1 MPSGQ
6 KSHEQFRPNFY
17 FMKHLTVRMLAVS
30 TLMLS
35 VLTASAE
42 KIDTSIGDLK
52 YQVDTETK
60 EATVT
65 GGVGKNLYSVSI
77 PDSIGYDNIN
87 YPITH
92 IGKEAFRSYRGLTTV
107 SLGNCLKVIEDNAFE
122 GCVELVKL
130 GMPNSLETIKGGAF
144 ASCGFSVVEISDGV
158 KEIGE
163 NAFSRNSTLNS
174 VKIGKSVTTI
184 GRHAFSECPALT
196 SVTLGENLKF
206 IKTSAFE
213 RCTVLSDIILPSSL
227 QVIDSRAFHSTA
239 LVSVS
244 VPSSVVNIGKD
255 AFNDIYALK
264 EIKVDEANTVYSDID
279 GVLCSKTKTVL
290 LRYPNSKGKTYTV
303 PNTIKKIYDGAFSYC
318 PELETVVFPASV
330 ISFGN
335 NIFASN
341 SKLKS
346 ITILNPEPATLE
358 SSFNVSDV
366 FILVPKQSV
375 NLYRNTYRWR
385 DMNIK
390 AIGSI
395 AENITM
401 GAAELTLEVGSES
414 QLQCTVSPETAENKT
429 VTWNTTDANV
439 VTVDEMGNLIAVSE
453 GEAIVSATTNDGT
466 NLVANCKIKVVGA
479 KATDINQ
486 FKDVIYV
493 ENTKAFIG
501 KNATLSIRMKHE
513 TDVAGFQFNMLLPEG
528 FSIKKI
534 SRGEG
539 ISGLD
544 ENDENIY
551 TFKTSDKKDG
561 SRFFLCYSVTN
572 TAMPKGDIEIAKVEV
587 NVPENIEAGEY
598 GVILKK
604 EEMAFGT
611 ESKKVDFVNSMFTV
625 ADCILGD
632 VNKDGIITVS
642 DITSLG
648 QYLIDNDDTVINKA
662 AADANGDGEV
672 TVGDITTIATMIIEA
687 NKE

>member
-1 MPSGQ
+1 
-6 KSHEQFRPNFY
+6 
-17 FMKHLTVRMLAVS
+17 MLAVS

-65 GGVGKNLYSVSI
+65 GGVGNNLYSVSI

-92 IGKEAFRSYRGLTTV
+92 IGKEAFKGYRGLTTV

-130 GMPNSLETIKGGAF
+130 DMPNSLETIKGAAF
-144 ASCGFSVVEISDGV
+144 ARCGFSVVEISDGV

-163 NAFSRNSTLNS
+163 NAFYSSSTLNS

-184 GRHAFSECPALT
+184 GRRAFSECPALT

-213 RCTVLSDIILPSSL
+213 SCKALSNIILPSSL
-227 QVIDSRAFHSTA
+227 QVIDSRAFYNTA

-244 VPSSVVNIGKD
+244 VPSSVVNIDKD
-255 AFNDIYALK
+255 AFERIYSLK

-290 LRYPNSKGKTYTV
+290 FRYPNSKGKTYTV
-303 PNTIKKIYDGAFSYC
+303 PNTIKKIYDRAFSYC
-318 PELETVVFPASV
+318 RDLETIVFPASV
-330 ISFGN
+330 ISIGN
-335 NIFASN
+335 HIFDWGGEYKP
-341 SKLKS
+341 KLKS
-346 ITILNPEPATLE
+346 ITILNPEPAKIE
-358 SSFNVSDV
+358 YIIDREV
-366 FILVPKQSV
+366 FVLVPKQSV
-375 NLYRNTYRWR
+375 ELYRSTYPWQQ
-385 DMNIK
+385 MNIK

-395 AENITM
+395 AESITM
-401 GAAELTLEVGSES
+401 GAAELTLEVGNES
-414 QLQCTVSPETAENKT
+414 QLQCTVLPETAENKT

-453 GEAIVSATTNDGT
+453 GEAVVSATTNDGT

>member
-1 MPSGQ
+1 
-6 KSHEQFRPNFY
+6 
-17 FMKHLTVRMLAVS
+17 MLAVS

-35 VLTASAE
+35 VLTVSAE

-65 GGVGKNLYSVSI
+65 GGVGNNLYSVSI
-77 PDSIGYDNIN
+77 PDSIGFENIN

-92 IGKEAFRSYRGLTTV
+92 IGKEAFKGYRGLTTV

-130 GMPNSLETIKGGAF
+130 GMPNSLDSIKGGAF
-144 ASCGFSVVEISDGV
+144 ASCGFSVVEIPDGV
-158 KEIGE
+158 KEIGKY
-163 NAFSRNSTLNS
+163 AFSSNRTLNS

-184 GRHAFSECPALT
+184 ERSAFSECPALT

-213 RCTVLSDIILPSSL
+213 HCTALSNIVLPSSL
-227 QVIDSRAFHSTA
+227 QVIDSRAFYNTA

-244 VPSSVVNIGKD
+244 VPSSVVNIDED
-255 AFNDIYALK
+255 AFEMIYALK

-290 LRYPNSKGKTYTV
+290 FRYPNSKGKTYTV
-303 PNTIKKIYDGAFSYC
+303 PNTIKIIYDGAFSC
-318 PELETVVFPASV
+318 CRDLETIVFPASV
-330 ISFGN
+330 ISIGN
-335 NIFASN
+335 NIFSSN
-341 SKLKS
+341 SSSKIKS
-346 ITILNPEPATLE
+346 ITFLNPEPANLK
-358 SSFNVSDV
+358 SSFYELSENVY
-366 FILVPKQSV
+366 ILVPKQSV
-375 NLYRNTYRWR
+375 NRYRNTYAWNE
-385 DMNIK
+385 MNIK

-395 AENITM
+395 VESITM
-401 GAAELTLEVGSES
+401 GAAELTLEVGNES
-414 QLQCTVSPETAENKT
+414 QLQCTVLPETAENKT

-453 GEAIVSATTNDGT
+453 GEAVVSATTNDGT

-587 NVPENIEAGEY
+587 NVPKNIEAGEY

>member
-1 MPSGQ
+1 
-6 KSHEQFRPNFY
+6 
-17 FMKHLTVRMLAVS
+17 
-30 TLMLS
+30 MLS

-65 GGVGKNLYSVSI
+65 GGVGNNLYSVSI
-77 PDSIGYDNIN
+77 PDSIGYESIN
-87 YPITH
+87 YPITRV
-92 IGKEAFRSYRGLTTV
+92 GKEAFKGYRGLTTV

-130 GMPNSLETIKGGAF
+130 DMPNSLETIKGGAF
-144 ASCGFSVVEISDGV
+144 ASCGFSVVEIADGV

-163 NAFSRNSTLNS
+163 NAFLRNSTLNS

-184 GRHAFSECPALT
+184 GRQAFSECPALT

-453 GEAIVSATTNDGT
+453 GEAVVSATTNDGT

>member
-1 MPSGQ
+1 
-6 KSHEQFRPNFY
+6 
-17 FMKHLTVRMLAVS
+17 
-30 TLMLS
+30 MLS

-65 GGVGKNLYSVSI
+65 GGVGNNLYSVSI

-92 IGKEAFRSYRGLTTV
+92 IGKEAFKGYRGLTTV

-130 GMPNSLETIKGGAF
+130 DMPNSLETIKGAAF
-144 ASCGFSVVEISDGV
+144 ARCGFSVVEISDGV

-163 NAFSRNSTLNS
+163 NAFYSSSTLNS

-184 GRHAFSECPALT
+184 GRRAFSECPALT

-213 RCTVLSDIILPSSL
+213 SCKALSNIILPSSL
-227 QVIDSRAFHSTA
+227 QVIDSRAFYNTA

-244 VPSSVVNIGKD
+244 VPSSVVNIDKD
-255 AFNDIYALK
+255 AFERIYSLK

-290 LRYPNSKGKTYTV
+290 FRYPNSKGKTYTV
-303 PNTIKKIYDGAFSYC
+303 PNTIKKIYDRAFSYC
-318 PELETVVFPASV
+318 RDLETIVFPASV
-330 ISFGN
+330 ISIGN
-335 NIFASN
+335 SIFDWGGEYQP
-341 SKLKS
+341 KLKS
-346 ITILNPEPATLE
+346 ITILNPEPAKIE
-358 SSFNVSDV
+358 YIIDRKV
-366 FILVPKQSV
+366 FVLVPKQSV
-375 NLYRNTYRWR
+375 ELYRSTYPWQQ
-385 DMNIK
+385 MNIK

-395 AENITM
+395 AESITM
-401 GAAELTLEVGSES
+401 GAAELTLEVGNES
-414 QLQCTVSPETAENKT
+414 QLQCTVLPETAENKT

-453 GEAIVSATTNDGT
+453 GEAVVSATTNDGT

-479 KATDINQ
+479 KATDIKQ

>member
-1 MPSGQ
+1 
-6 KSHEQFRPNFY
+6 
-17 FMKHLTVRMLAVS
+17 MLAVS

-92 IGKEAFRSYRGLTTV
+92 VGKDAFKGYRGLTTV

-130 GMPNSLETIKGGAF
+130 DMPNSLETIKGAAF

-184 GRHAFSECPALT
+184 GRQAFSECPALT

-303 PNTIKKIYDGAFSYC
+303 SNTIKKIYDGAFSYC

>member
-1 MPSGQ
+1 
-6 KSHEQFRPNFY
+6 
-17 FMKHLTVRMLAVS
+17 MKHLTVRMLAVS

-35 VLTASAE
+35 VLTVSAE

-65 GGVGKNLYSVSI
+65 GGVGNNLYSVSI
-77 PDSIGYDNIN
+77 PDSIGFENIN

-92 IGKEAFRSYRGLTTV
+92 IGKEAFKGYRGLTTV

-130 GMPNSLETIKGGAF
+130 GMPNSLDSIKGGAF
-144 ASCGFSVVEISDGV
+144 ASCGFSVVEIPDGV
-158 KEIGE
+158 KEIGKY
-163 NAFSRNSTLNS
+163 AFSSNRTLNS

-184 GRHAFSECPALT
+184 ERSAFSECPALT

-213 RCTVLSDIILPSSL
+213 HCTALSNIVLPSSL
-227 QVIDSRAFHSTA
+227 QVIDSRAFYNTA

-244 VPSSVVNIGKD
+244 VPSSVVNIDED
-255 AFNDIYALK
+255 AFEMIYALK

-290 LRYPNSKGKTYTV
+290 FRYPNSKGKTYTV
-303 PNTIKKIYDGAFSYC
+303 PNTIKNIYDRAFSYC

-330 ISFGN
+330 IFFGN
-335 NIFASN
+335 SIFTGTGRGD
-341 SKLKS
+341 KLKS
-346 ITILNPEPATLE
+346 ITILNPEPAKLE
-358 SSFNVSDV
+358 SSFDLSEDV

-375 NLYRNTYRWR
+375 NRYRNTSSWQE
-385 DMNIK
+385 MNIK

-395 AENITM
+395 VENITI

-414 QLQCTVSPETAENKT
+414 QLQCTVLPETAENKT

-453 GEAIVSATTNDGT
+453 GEAVVSATTNDGT

>member
-1 MPSGQ
+1 
-6 KSHEQFRPNFY
+6 
-17 FMKHLTVRMLAVS
+17 MKHLTVRMLAVS

-35 VLTASAE
+35 VLTVSAE

-65 GGVGKNLYSVSI
+65 GGVGNNLYSVSI
-77 PDSIGYDNIN
+77 PDSIGFENIN

-92 IGKEAFRSYRGLTTV
+92 IGKEAFKGYRGLTTV

-130 GMPNSLETIKGGAF
+130 GMPNSLDSIKGGAF
-144 ASCGFSVVEISDGV
+144 ASCGFSVVEIPDGV
-158 KEIGE
+158 KEIGKY
-163 NAFSRNSTLNS
+163 AFSSNRTLNS

-184 GRHAFSECPALT
+184 ERSAFSECPALT

-213 RCTVLSDIILPSSL
+213 HCTALSNIVLPSSL
-227 QVIDSRAFHSTA
+227 QVIDSRAFYNTA

-244 VPSSVVNIGKD
+244 VPSSVVNIDED
-255 AFNDIYALK
+255 AFEMIYALK

-290 LRYPNSKGKTYTV
+290 FRYPNSKGKTYTV
-303 PNTIKKIYDGAFSYC
+303 PNTIKNIYDRAFSYC

-330 ISFGN
+330 IFFGN
-335 NIFASN
+335 SIFTGTGRGD
-341 SKLKS
+341 KLKS
-346 ITILNPEPATLE
+346 ITILNPEPAKLE
-358 SSFNVSDV
+358 SSFDLSEDV

-375 NLYRNTYRWR
+375 NRYRNTSSWQE
-385 DMNIK
+385 MNIK

-395 AENITM
+395 VENITI

-414 QLQCTVSPETAENKT
+414 QLQCTVLPETAENKT

-453 GEAIVSATTNDGT
+453 GEAVVSATTNDGT

-587 NVPENIEAGEY
+587 NVPKNIEAGEY

>member
-1 MPSGQ
+1 
-6 KSHEQFRPNFY
+6 
-17 FMKHLTVRMLAVS
+17 MLAVS

-35 VLTASAE
+35 VLTVSAE

-65 GGVGKNLYSVSI
+65 GGVGNNLYSVSI
-77 PDSIGYDNIN
+77 PDSIGFENIN

-92 IGKEAFRSYRGLTTV
+92 IGKEAFKGYRGLTTV

-130 GMPNSLETIKGGAF
+130 GMPNSLDSIKGGAF
-144 ASCGFSVVEISDGV
+144 ASCGFSVVEIPDGV
-158 KEIGE
+158 KEIGKY
-163 NAFSRNSTLNS
+163 AFSSNRTLNS

-184 GRHAFSECPALT
+184 ERSAFSECPALT

-213 RCTVLSDIILPSSL
+213 NCKVLSNIILPSSL
-227 QVIDSRAFHSTA
+227 QVIDSRAFYNTA

-244 VPSSVVNIGKD
+244 VPSSVVNIGED
-255 AFNDIYALK
+255 AFELIYSLK

-290 LRYPNSKGKTYTV
+290 FRYPNSKGKTYTV
-303 PNTIKKIYDGAFSYC
+303 PNTIKIIYDGAFSC
-318 PELETVVFPASV
+318 CRDLETIVFPASV
-330 ISFGN
+330 ISIGN
-335 NIFASN
+335 NIFSSN
-341 SKLKS
+341 SSSKIKS
-346 ITILNPEPATLE
+346 ITFLNPEPANLK
-358 SSFNVSDV
+358 SSFYELSENVY
-366 FILVPKQSV
+366 ILVPKQSV
-375 NLYRNTYRWR
+375 NRYRNTYAWNE
-385 DMNIK
+385 MNIK

-395 AENITM
+395 VESITM
-401 GAAELTLEVGSES
+401 GAAELTLEVGNES
-414 QLQCTVSPETAENKT
+414 QLQCTVLPETAENKT

-453 GEAIVSATTNDGT
+453 GEAVVSATTNDGT

-534 SRGEG
+534 SRGED

-551 TFKTSDKKDG
+551 TFKNSDKNDG
-561 SRFFLCYSVTN
+561 SRFFLCYSATN

-587 NVPENIEAGEY
+587 NVPKNIEAGEY

-611 ESKKVDFVNSMFTV
+611 ESKKVDFVNSIFTV

>member
-1 MPSGQ
+1 
-6 KSHEQFRPNFY
+6 
-17 FMKHLTVRMLAVS
+17 MLAVS

-35 VLTASAE
+35 VLTAGAE

-65 GGVGKNLYSVSI
+65 GGVGNNLYSVSI
-77 PDSIGYDNIN
+77 PDSIGYESIN
-87 YPITH
+87 YPITRV
-92 IGKEAFRSYRGLTTV
+92 GKEAFKGYRGLTTV

-130 GMPNSLETIKGGAF
+130 DMPNSLETIKGGAF
-144 ASCGFSVVEISDGV
+144 ASCGFSVVEIADGV

-163 NAFSRNSTLNS
+163 NAFYRSSTLNS

-184 GRHAFSECPALT
+184 GRQAFSECPALT

-453 GEAIVSATTNDGT
+453 GEAVVSATTNDGT

>member
-1 MPSGQ
+1 
-6 KSHEQFRPNFY
+6 
-17 FMKHLTVRMLAVS
+17 MLAVS

-65 GGVGKNLYSVSI
+65 GGVGNNLYSVSI

-92 IGKEAFRSYRGLTTV
+92 IGKDAFKGYRGLTTV

-130 GMPNSLETIKGGAF
+130 DMPNSLEIIKGGAF
-144 ASCGFSVVEISDGV
+144 ASCGFSVVEIADGV

-163 NAFSRNSTLNS
+163 NAFYRSSTLNS
-174 VKIGKSVTTI
+174 VKIGKSVTSI
-184 GRHAFSECPALT
+184 ERNAFSECPALT

-213 RCTVLSDIILPSSL
+213 NCTALSNIVLPSSL
-227 QVIDSRAFHSTA
+227 QVIDSRAFYNTA

-244 VPSSVVNIGKD
+244 VPSSVVNIGED
-255 AFNDIYALK
+255 AFEWIYALK

-290 LRYPNSKGKTYTV
+290 FRYPNSKGKTYTV
-303 PNTIKKIYDGAFSYC
+303 PNTIKKIYNGAFSNC
-318 PELETVVFPASV
+318 RDLETVVVPASV
-330 ISFGN
+330 ISFESDIFWGN
-335 NIFASN
+335 SN
-341 SKLKS
+341 LKS
-346 ITILNPEPATLE
+346 ITFLNPEPVNLV
-358 SSFNVSDV
+358 SSFRVDKDV

-375 NLYRNTYRWR
+375 NRYRNTYRWQE
-385 DMNIK
+385 MNIK

-395 AENITM
+395 AESITM
-401 GAAELTLEVGSES
+401 GAAELTLEVGSEN
-414 QLQCTVSPETAENKT
+414 QLQCTVLPETAENKT
-429 VTWNTTDANV
+429 VTWNTTDASV

-453 GEAIVSATTNDGT
+453 GETVVSATTNDGT

-611 ESKKVDFVNSMFTV
+611 ESKKVDFVNSIFTV

>member
-1 MPSGQ
+1 
-6 KSHEQFRPNFY
+6 
-17 FMKHLTVRMLAVS
+17 MLAVS

-65 GGVGKNLYSVSI
+65 GGVGNNLYSVSI
-77 PDSIGYDNIN
+77 PDSIGYESIN
-87 YPITH
+87 YPITRV
-92 IGKEAFRSYRGLTTV
+92 GKEAFKGYRGLTTV

-130 GMPNSLETIKGGAF
+130 DMPNSLETIKGGAF
-144 ASCGFSVVEISDGV
+144 ASCGFSVVEIADGV

-163 NAFSRNSTLNS
+163 NAFYSSSTLNS
-174 VKIGKSVTTI
+174 VKIGKSVTSI
-184 GRHAFSECPALT
+184 ERQAFSQCPALT

-213 RCTVLSDIILPSSL
+213 NCTALSNIVLPSSL

>member
-1 MPSGQ
+1 
-6 KSHEQFRPNFY
+6 
-17 FMKHLTVRMLAVS
+17 MLAVS

-65 GGVGKNLYSVSI
+65 GGVGNNLYSVSI
-77 PDSIGYDNIN
+77 PDSIGYESIN
-87 YPITH
+87 YPITRV
-92 IGKEAFRSYRGLTTV
+92 GKEAFKGYRGLTTV

-130 GMPNSLETIKGGAF
+130 DMPNSLETIKGGAF
-144 ASCGFSVVEISDGV
+144 ARCGFSVVEISDGV

-163 NAFSRNSTLNS
+163 NAFYSSSTLNS

-184 GRHAFSECPALT
+184 GRRAFSECPALT

-213 RCTVLSDIILPSSL
+213 SCKALSNIILPSSL
-227 QVIDSRAFHSTA
+227 QVIDSRAFYNTA

-244 VPSSVVNIGKD
+244 VPSSVVNIDKD
-255 AFNDIYALK
+255 AFERIYSLK

-290 LRYPNSKGKTYTV
+290 FRYPNSKGKTYTV
-303 PNTIKKIYDGAFSYC
+303 PNTIKKIYDRAFSYC
-318 PELETVVFPASV
+318 RDLETIVFPASV
-330 ISFGN
+330 ISIGN
-335 NIFASN
+335 SIFDWGGEYQP
-341 SKLKS
+341 KLKS
-346 ITILNPEPATLE
+346 ITILNPEPAKIE
-358 SSFNVSDV
+358 YIIDRKV
-366 FILVPKQSV
+366 FVLVPKQSV
-375 NLYRNTYRWR
+375 ELYRSTYPWQQ
-385 DMNIK
+385 MNIK

-395 AENITM
+395 AESITM
-401 GAAELTLEVGSES
+401 GAAELTLEVGNES
-414 QLQCTVSPETAENKT
+414 QLQCTVLPETAENKT

-453 GEAIVSATTNDGT
+453 GEAVVSATTNDGT

-493 ENTKAFIG
+493 ENTKAFID

>member
-1 MPSGQ
+1 
-6 KSHEQFRPNFY
+6 
-17 FMKHLTVRMLAVS
+17 MLAVS

-65 GGVGKNLYSVSI
+65 GGVGNNLYSVSI
-77 PDSIGYDNIN
+77 PDSIGYESIN
-87 YPITH
+87 YPITRV
-92 IGKEAFRSYRGLTTV
+92 GKEAFKGYRGLTTV

-130 GMPNSLETIKGGAF
+130 DMPNSLETIKGGAF
-144 ASCGFSVVEISDGV
+144 ASCGFSVVEIADGV

-163 NAFSRNSTLNS
+163 NAFLRNSTLNS

-184 GRHAFSECPALT
+184 GRQAFSECPALT

-414 QLQCTVSPETAENKT
+414 QLQCTVLPETAENKT

-453 GEAIVSATTNDGT
+453 GEAVVSATTNDGT

>member
-1 MPSGQ
+1 
-6 KSHEQFRPNFY
+6 
-17 FMKHLTVRMLAVS
+17 MLAVS

-35 VLTASAE
+35 VLTAGAE

-65 GGVGKNLYSVSI
+65 GGVGNNLYSVSI

-92 IGKEAFRSYRGLTTV
+92 IGKEAFKGYRGLTTV

-130 GMPNSLETIKGGAF
+130 DMPNSLETIKGAAF
-144 ASCGFSVVEISDGV
+144 ARCGFSVVEISDGV

-163 NAFSRNSTLNS
+163 NAFYSSSTLNS

-184 GRHAFSECPALT
+184 GRRAFSECPALT

-213 RCTVLSDIILPSSL
+213 SCKALSNIILPSSL
-227 QVIDSRAFHSTA
+227 QVIDSRAFYNTA

-244 VPSSVVNIGKD
+244 VPSSVVNIDKD
-255 AFNDIYALK
+255 AFERIYSLK

-290 LRYPNSKGKTYTV
+290 FRYPNSKGKTYTV
-303 PNTIKKIYDGAFSYC
+303 PNTIKKIYDRAFSYC
-318 PELETVVFPASV
+318 RDLETIVFPASV
-330 ISFGN
+330 ISIGN
-335 NIFASN
+335 SIFDWGGEYQP
-341 SKLKS
+341 KLKS
-346 ITILNPEPATLE
+346 ITILNPEPAKIE
-358 SSFNVSDV
+358 YIIDRKV
-366 FILVPKQSV
+366 FVLVPKQSV
-375 NLYRNTYRWR
+375 ELYRNTYRWNE
-385 DMNIK
+385 MNIK

-395 AENITM
+395 AESITM

-414 QLQCTVSPETAENKT
+414 QLQCTVLPETAENKT

-453 GEAIVSATTNDGT
+453 GEAVVSATTNDGT

>member
-1 MPSGQ
+1 
-6 KSHEQFRPNFY
+6 
-17 FMKHLTVRMLAVS
+17 
-30 TLMLS
+30 MLS

-65 GGVGKNLYSVSI
+65 GGVGNNLYSVSI

-92 IGKEAFRSYRGLTTV
+92 IGKEAFKGYRGLTTV

-130 GMPNSLETIKGGAF
+130 DMPNSLETIKGAAF
-144 ASCGFSVVEISDGV
+144 ARCGFSVVEISDGV

-163 NAFSRNSTLNS
+163 NAFYSSSTLNS

-184 GRHAFSECPALT
+184 GRRAFSECPALT

-213 RCTVLSDIILPSSL
+213 SCTVLSNIILPSSL
-227 QVIDSRAFHSTA
+227 QVIDSRAFYNTA

-244 VPSSVVNIGKD
+244 VPSSVVNIDKD
-255 AFNDIYALK
+255 AFERIYSLK

-290 LRYPNSKGKTYTV
+290 FRYPNSKGKTYTV
-303 PNTIKKIYDGAFSYC
+303 PNTIKKIYDRAFSYC
-318 PELETVVFPASV
+318 RDLETIVFPASV
-330 ISFGN
+330 ISIGN
-335 NIFASN
+335 SIFDWGGEYQP
-341 SKLKS
+341 KLKS
-346 ITILNPEPATLE
+346 ITILNPEPAKIE
-358 SSFNVSDV
+358 YIIDRKV
-366 FILVPKQSV
+366 FVLVPKQSV
-375 NLYRNTYRWR
+375 ELYRSTYPWQQ
-385 DMNIK
+385 MNIK

-395 AENITM
+395 AESITM
-401 GAAELTLEVGSES
+401 GAAELTLEVGNES
-414 QLQCTVSPETAENKT
+414 QLQCTVLPETAENKT

>member
-1 MPSGQ
+1 
-6 KSHEQFRPNFY
+6 
-17 FMKHLTVRMLAVS
+17 
-30 TLMLS
+30 MLS

-92 IGKEAFRSYRGLTTV
+92 VGKDAFKGYRGLTTV

-130 GMPNSLETIKGGAF
+130 DMPNSLETIKGAAF
-144 ASCGFSVVEISDGV
+144 ASCGFSVVEIADGV

-163 NAFSRNSTLNS
+163 NAFYRSSTLNS

-213 RCTVLSDIILPSSL
+213 NCTVLSDIILPSSL
-227 QVIDSRAFHSTA
+227 QVIDSRAFYHTA

-255 AFNDIYALK
+255 AFKYIYALK

-303 PNTIKKIYDGAFSYC
+303 PNTIKKISDDAFSNC
-318 PELETVVFPASV
+318 TELETVVFPASV
-330 ISFGN
+330 ISIGN
-335 NIFASN
+335 TIFDGSED
-341 SKLKS
+341 KLKS
-346 ITILNPEPATLE
+346 ITILNPEPAKLE
-358 SSFNVSDV
+358 SSFRVSKDV

-375 NLYRNTYRWR
+375 NLYRNTYRWQE
-385 DMNIK
+385 MNIK

-395 AENITM
+395 VENVTI

-414 QLQCTVSPETAENKT
+414 QLQCTVLPETAENKT

-453 GEAIVSATTNDGT
+453 GEAVVSATTNDGT

-513 TDVAGFQFNMLLPEG
+513 TNVAGFQFNMLLPEG

-587 NVPENIEAGEY
+587 NVPDNIEAGEY

>member
-1 MPSGQ
+1 
-6 KSHEQFRPNFY
+6 
-17 FMKHLTVRMLAVS
+17 
-30 TLMLS
+30 MLS

-65 GGVGKNLYSVSI
+65 SGVGNNLYSVSI

-92 IGKEAFRSYRGLTTV
+92 IGKEAFKGYRGLTTV

-130 GMPNSLETIKGGAF
+130 DMPNSLETIKGAAF
-144 ASCGFSVVEISDGV
+144 ARCGFSVAEISDGV

-163 NAFSRNSTLNS
+163 NAFYSSSTLNS

-184 GRHAFSECPALT
+184 GRRAFSECPALT

-213 RCTVLSDIILPSSL
+213 SCKALSNIILPSSL
-227 QVIDSRAFHSTA
+227 QVIDSRAFYNTA

-244 VPSSVVNIGKD
+244 VPSSVVNIDKD
-255 AFNDIYALK
+255 AFERIYSLK

-290 LRYPNSKGKTYTV
+290 FRYPNSKGKTYTV
-303 PNTIKKIYDGAFSYC
+303 PNTIKKIYDRAFSYC
-318 PELETVVFPASV
+318 RDLETIVFPASV
-330 ISFGN
+330 ISIGN
-335 NIFASN
+335 SIFDWGGEYQP
-341 SKLKS
+341 KLKS
-346 ITILNPEPATLE
+346 ITILNPEPAKIE
-358 SSFNVSDV
+358 YIIDRKV
-366 FILVPKQSV
+366 FVLVPKQSV
-375 NLYRNTYRWR
+375 ELYRSTYPWQQ
-385 DMNIK
+385 MNIK

-395 AENITM
+395 AESITM
-401 GAAELTLEVGSES
+401 GAAELTLEVGNES
-414 QLQCTVSPETAENKT
+414 QLQCTVLPETAENKT

-453 GEAIVSATTNDGT
+453 GEAVVSATTNDGT

-479 KATDINQ
+479 KATDIKQ

>member
-1 MPSGQ
+1 
-6 KSHEQFRPNFY
+6 
-17 FMKHLTVRMLAVS
+17 MLAVS

-65 GGVGKNLYSVSI
+65 GGVGNNLYSVSI

-184 GRHAFSECPALT
+184 GRRAFSECPALT

-213 RCTVLSDIILPSSL
+213 NCTVLSDIILPSSL
-227 QVIDSRAFHSTA
+227 QVIDSRAFYNTA
-239 LVSVS
+239 LVSVF
-244 VPSSVVNIGKD
+244 VPSSVVNIGED
-255 AFNDIYALK
+255 AFKYIYALK

-303 PNTIKKIYDGAFSYC
+303 PNTIKKIYDRAFSYC

-330 ISFGN
+330 ISIGN
-335 NIFASN
+335 YIFDHSDN
-341 SKLKS
+341 LKS
-346 ITILNPEPATLE
+346 ITILNPEPAKLE
-358 SSFNVSDV
+358 SSFNVSKDV

-375 NLYRNTYRWR
+375 NRYRNTSRWQE
-385 DMNIK
+385 MNIK

-395 AENITM
+395 AENITI

-414 QLQCTVSPETAENKT
+414 QLQCTVLPETAENKT

-439 VTVDEMGNLIAVSE
+439 VTVNEMGNLIAVSE
-453 GEAIVSATTNDGT
+453 GEAVVSATTNDGT

-479 KATDINQ
+479 KATDIKQ

>member
-1 MPSGQ
+1 M
-6 KSHEQFRPNFY
+6 
-17 FMKHLTVRMLAVS
+17 
-30 TLMLS
+30 
-35 VLTASAE
+35 
-42 KIDTSIGDLK
+42 
-52 YQVDTETK
+52 
-60 EATVT
+60 
-65 GGVGKNLYSVSI
+65 
-77 PDSIGYDNIN
+77 
-87 YPITH
+87 
-92 IGKEAFRSYRGLTTV
+92 
-107 SLGNCLKVIEDNAFE
+107 GNCLKVIEDNAFE
-122 GCVELVKL
+122 DCVELVKL
-130 GMPNSLETIKGGAF
+130 DMPNSLETIKGGAF
-144 ASCGFSVVEISDGV
+144 ASCGFSVVEIADGV

-163 NAFSRNSTLNS
+163 NAFLRNSTLNS

-184 GRHAFSECPALT
+184 GRQAFSECPALT

-213 RCTVLSDIILPSSL
+213 NCTALSNIVLPSSL
-227 QVIDSRAFHSTA
+227 QVIDSRAFYNTA

-255 AFNDIYALK
+255 AFEQIYALK
-264 EIKVDEANTVYSDID
+264 EIKVDEANTVYSDIN

-290 LRYPNSKGKTYTV
+290 FRYPNSKGKTYTV

-318 PELETVVFPASV
+318 LDLESVIFPASV
-330 ISFGN
+330 ISIGD
-335 NIFASN
+335 NIFN
-341 SKLKS
+341 WGGGYRPKLKS
-346 ITILNPEPATLE
+346 ITFLNPEPANLV
-358 SSFNVSDV
+358 SSFNGVSKDV

-375 NLYRNTYRWR
+375 NRYRNTYRWNE
-385 DMNIK
+385 MNIK

-395 AENITM
+395 AESITM
-401 GAAELTLEVGSES
+401 GAAELTLEVGNES
-414 QLQCTVSPETAENKT
+414 QLQCTVLPETAENKT

>member
-1 MPSGQ
+1 
-6 KSHEQFRPNFY
+6 
-17 FMKHLTVRMLAVS
+17 
-30 TLMLS
+30 MLS
-35 VLTASAE
+35 ILTASAE

-92 IGKEAFRSYRGLTTV
+92 VGKDAFKGYRGLTTV

-130 GMPNSLETIKGGAF
+130 DMPNSLETIKGAAF
-144 ASCGFSVVEISDGV
+144 ASCGFSVVEIADGV

-163 NAFSRNSTLNS
+163 NAFLRNSTLNS

-184 GRHAFSECPALT
+184 GRQAFSECPALT

-213 RCTVLSDIILPSSL
+213 GCTVLSDIILPSSL

-335 NIFASN
+335 YIFASN

>member
-1 MPSGQ
+1 
-6 KSHEQFRPNFY
+6 
-17 FMKHLTVRMLAVS
+17 MLAVS

-52 YQVDTETK
+52 YQIDTETK

-92 IGKEAFRSYRGLTTV
+92 VGKDAFNGYRGLTTV

-130 GMPNSLETIKGGAF
+130 DMPNSLEIIKGGAF
-144 ASCGFSVVEISDGV
+144 ASCGFSVVEIADGV

-163 NAFSRNSTLNS
+163 NAFYRSSTLNS
-174 VKIGKSVTTI
+174 VKIGKSVTSI
-184 GRHAFSECPALT
+184 ERNAFSHCPALT

-213 RCTVLSDIILPSSL
+213 DCTALSNIVLPSSL
-227 QVIDSRAFHSTA
+227 QVIDSRAFYNTA

-255 AFNDIYALK
+255 AFEWIYALK

-290 LRYPNSKGKTYTV
+290 FRYPNSKGKTYTV
-303 PNTIKKIYDGAFSYC
+303 PNTIKKIYDHAFYNC
-318 PELETVVFPASV
+318 RDLETVVFPASV
-330 ISFGN
+330 ISFENEIFWGN
-335 NIFASN
+335 SN
-341 SKLKS
+341 LKS
-346 ITILNPEPATLE
+346 ITFLNPEPVNLV
-358 SSFNVSDV
+358 SSFRLDKEV

-375 NLYRNTYRWR
+375 NRYRNTYRWNE
-385 DMNIK
+385 MNIK

-395 AENITM
+395 AESITM

-414 QLQCTVSPETAENKT
+414 QLQCTVLPETAENKT

-453 GEAIVSATTNDGT
+453 GEAVVSATTNDGT

>member
-1 MPSGQ
+1 
-6 KSHEQFRPNFY
+6 
-17 FMKHLTVRMLAVS
+17 
-30 TLMLS
+30 MLS

-65 GGVGKNLYSVSI
+65 GGVGNNLYSVSI

-92 IGKEAFRSYRGLTTV
+92 VGKDAFKGYRGLTTV

-130 GMPNSLETIKGGAF
+130 DMPNSLETIKGAAF
-144 ASCGFSVVEISDGV
+144 ARCGFSVVEISDGV

-163 NAFSRNSTLNS
+163 NAFYSSSTLNS

-184 GRHAFSECPALT
+184 GRRAFSECPALT

-213 RCTVLSDIILPSSL
+213 SCKALSNIILPSSL
-227 QVIDSRAFHSTA
+227 QVIDSRAFYNTA

-244 VPSSVVNIGKD
+244 VPSSVVNIDKD
-255 AFNDIYALK
+255 AFERIYSLK

-290 LRYPNSKGKTYTV
+290 FRYPNSKGKTYTV
-303 PNTIKKIYDGAFSYC
+303 PNTIKKIYDRAFSYC
-318 PELETVVFPASV
+318 RDLETIIFPASV
-330 ISFGN
+330 ISIGN
-335 NIFASN
+335 HIFDWGGEYQP
-341 SKLKS
+341 KLKS
-346 ITILNPEPATLE
+346 ITILNPEPAKIE
-358 SSFNVSDV
+358 YIIDREV
-366 FILVPKQSV
+366 FVLVPKQSV
-375 NLYRNTYRWR
+375 ELYRSTYPWQQ
-385 DMNIK
+385 MNIK

-395 AENITM
+395 AESITM
-401 GAAELTLEVGSES
+401 GAAELTLEVGNES
-414 QLQCTVSPETAENKT
+414 QLQCTVLPETAENKT

-453 GEAIVSATTNDGT
+453 GEAVVSATTNDGT

-479 KATDINQ
+479 KATDIKQ

>member
-1 MPSGQ
+1 
-6 KSHEQFRPNFY
+6 
-17 FMKHLTVRMLAVS
+17 
-30 TLMLS
+30 MLS

-65 GGVGKNLYSVSI
+65 GGVGNNLYSVSI
-77 PDSIGYDNIN
+77 PDSIGYESIN
-87 YPITH
+87 YPITRV
-92 IGKEAFRSYRGLTTV
+92 GKEAFKGYRGLTIV
-107 SLGNCLKVIEDNAFE
+107 ALGNCLKVIEDNAFE

-130 GMPNSLETIKGGAF
+130 DMPNSLETIKGAAF
-144 ASCGFSVVEISDGV
+144 ASCGFSVVEIADGV

-184 GRHAFSECPALT
+184 GRQAFSECPALT
-196 SVTLGENLKF
+196 SVTLGDNLKI

-213 RCTVLSDIILPSSL
+213 DCTVLSDIILPSSL

>member
-1 MPSGQ
+1 
-6 KSHEQFRPNFY
+6 
-17 FMKHLTVRMLAVS
+17 
-30 TLMLS
+30 MLS

-184 GRHAFSECPALT
+184 GRQAFSECPALT

-358 SSFNVSDV
+358 SSFNVSNV

>member
-1 MPSGQ
+1 
-6 KSHEQFRPNFY
+6 
-17 FMKHLTVRMLAVS
+17 MLAVS

-35 VLTASAE
+35 VLTAGAE

-65 GGVGKNLYSVSI
+65 GGVGNNLYSVSI
-77 PDSIGYDNIN
+77 PDSIGYESIN
-87 YPITH
+87 YPITRV
-92 IGKEAFRSYRGLTTV
+92 GKEAFKGYRGLTTV

-122 GCVELVKL
+122 DCVELVKL
-130 GMPNSLETIKGGAF
+130 DMPNSLETIKGGAF
-144 ASCGFSVVEISDGV
+144 ASCGFSVVEIADGV

-163 NAFSRNSTLNS
+163 NAFLRNSTLNS

-184 GRHAFSECPALT
+184 GRQAFSECPALT

-213 RCTVLSDIILPSSL
+213 NCTALSNIVLPSSL
-227 QVIDSRAFHSTA
+227 QVIDSRAFYNTA

-255 AFNDIYALK
+255 AFEQIYALK
-264 EIKVDEANTVYSDID
+264 EIKVDEANTVYSDIN

-290 LRYPNSKGKTYTV
+290 FRYPNSKGKTYTV

>member
-1 MPSGQ
+1 
-6 KSHEQFRPNFY
+6 
-17 FMKHLTVRMLAVS
+17 
-30 TLMLS
+30 MLS

-65 GGVGKNLYSVSI
+65 GGVGNNLYSVSI

-92 IGKEAFRSYRGLTTV
+92 IGKEAFKGYRGLTTV

-130 GMPNSLETIKGGAF
+130 DMPNSLETIKGAAF
-144 ASCGFSVVEISDGV
+144 ARCGFSVVEISDGV

-163 NAFSRNSTLNS
+163 NAFYSSSTLNS

-184 GRHAFSECPALT
+184 GRRAFSECPALT

-213 RCTVLSDIILPSSL
+213 SCKALSNIILPSSL
-227 QVIDSRAFHSTA
+227 QVIDSRAFYNTA

-244 VPSSVVNIGKD
+244 VPSSVVNIDKD
-255 AFNDIYALK
+255 AFERIYSLK

-290 LRYPNSKGKTYTV
+290 FRYPNSKGKTYTV
-303 PNTIKKIYDGAFSYC
+303 PNTIKKIYDRAFSYC
-318 PELETVVFPASV
+318 RDLETIVFPASV
-330 ISFGN
+330 ISIGN
-335 NIFASN
+335 SIFDWGGEYQP
-341 SKLKS
+341 KLKS
-346 ITILNPEPATLE
+346 ITILNPEPAKIE
-358 SSFNVSDV
+358 YIIDRKV
-366 FILVPKQSV
+366 FVLVPKQSV
-375 NLYRNTYRWR
+375 ELYRSTYPWQQ
-385 DMNIK
+385 MNIK

>member
-1 MPSGQ
+1 M
-6 KSHEQFRPNFY
+6 
-17 FMKHLTVRMLAVS
+17 RMLAVS

-65 GGVGKNLYSVSI
+65 GGVGNNLYSVSI

-92 IGKEAFRSYRGLTTV
+92 IGKEAFKRYRGLTTV

-130 GMPNSLETIKGGAF
+130 DMPNSLETIKGGAF
-144 ASCGFSVVEISDGV
+144 SSCGFSVVEIADGV

-163 NAFSRNSTLNS
+163 NAFNSNSTLNS
-174 VKIGKSVTTI
+174 VKIGKSVTSI
-184 GRHAFSECPALT
+184 ERKAFSQCPALT

-213 RCTVLSDIILPSSL
+213 NCTALSNIVLPSSL
-227 QVIDSRAFHSTA
+227 QVIDSRAFYNTA

-255 AFNDIYALK
+255 AFEQIYALK
-264 EIKVDEANTVYSDID
+264 EIKVDEANTVYSDIN

-290 LRYPNSKGKTYTV
+290 FRYPNSKGKTYTV

-318 PELETVVFPASV
+318 LDLESVIFPASV
-330 ISFGN
+330 ISIGD
-335 NIFASN
+335 NIFN
-341 SKLKS
+341 WGGGYRPKLKS
-346 ITILNPEPATLE
+346 ITFLNPEPANLV
-358 SSFNVSDV
+358 SSFNGVSKDV

-375 NLYRNTYRWR
+375 NRYRNTYRWNE
-385 DMNIK
+385 MNIK

-395 AENITM
+395 AESITM
-401 GAAELTLEVGSES
+401 GAAELTLEVGNES
-414 QLQCTVSPETAENKT
+414 QLQCTVLPETAENKT

-453 GEAIVSATTNDGT
+453 GEAVVSATTNDGT
-466 NLVANCKIKVVGA
+466 NLVTNCKIKVVGA

-551 TFKTSDKKDG
+551 TFKTSDKNDG

-598 GVILKK
+598 GIILKK

-611 ESKKVDFVNSMFTV
+611 ESKKVDFVNSMITV

-632 VNKDGIITVS
+632 VNKDGTITVS

>member
-1 MPSGQ
+1 
-6 KSHEQFRPNFY
+6 
-17 FMKHLTVRMLAVS
+17 MLAVS

-35 VLTASAE
+35 VLTAGAE

-65 GGVGKNLYSVSI
+65 GGVGNNLYSVSI
-77 PDSIGYDNIN
+77 PDSIGYESIN
-87 YPITH
+87 YPITRV
-92 IGKEAFRSYRGLTTV
+92 GKEAFKGYRGLTTV

-130 GMPNSLETIKGGAF
+130 DMPNSLETIKGGAF
-144 ASCGFSVVEISDGV
+144 ASCGFSVVEIADGV

-163 NAFSRNSTLNS
+163 NAFYSSSTLNS
-174 VKIGKSVTTI
+174 VKIGKSVTSI
-184 GRHAFSECPALT
+184 ERQAFSQCPALT

-213 RCTVLSDIILPSSL
+213 NCTALSNIVLPSSL
-227 QVIDSRAFHSTA
+227 QVIDSRAFYNTA

-244 VPSSVVNIGKD
+244 VPSSVVNIGED
-255 AFNDIYALK
+255 AFESYALK

-290 LRYPNSKGKTYTV
+290 FRYPNSKGKTYTV
-303 PNTIKKIYDGAFSYC
+303 PNTIKKIYDHAFSNC
-318 PELETVVFPASV
+318 RDLETVVFPASV
-330 ISFGN
+330 ISFESEIFWGN
-335 NIFASN
+335 SN
-341 SKLKS
+341 LKS
-346 ITILNPEPATLE
+346 ITFLNPEPVNLV
-358 SSFNVSDV
+358 SSFRLDKDV

-375 NLYRNTYRWR
+375 NRYRNTYRWNE
-385 DMNIK
+385 MNIK

-395 AENITM
+395 AESITM

-414 QLQCTVSPETAENKT
+414 QLQCTVLPETAENKT

>member
-1 MPSGQ
+1 
-6 KSHEQFRPNFY
+6 
-17 FMKHLTVRMLAVS
+17 MKHLTVRMLAVS

-92 IGKEAFRSYRGLTTV
+92 VGKDAFKGYRGLTTV

-130 GMPNSLETIKGGAF
+130 DMPNSLEIIKGGAF
-144 ASCGFSVVEISDGV
+144 ASCGFSVVEIADGV

-163 NAFSRNSTLNS
+163 NAFYRSSTLNS
-174 VKIGKSVTTI
+174 VKIGKSVTSI
-184 GRHAFSECPALT
+184 ERKAFSQCPALT

-213 RCTVLSDIILPSSL
+213 NCTALSNIVLPSSL
-227 QVIDSRAFHSTA
+227 QVIDSRAFYNTA

-255 AFNDIYALK
+255 AFEQIYALK
-264 EIKVDEANTVYSDID
+264 EIKVDEANTVYSDIN

-290 LRYPNSKGKTYTV
+290 FRYPNSKGKTYTV

-318 PELETVVFPASV
+318 LDLESVIFPASV
-330 ISFGN
+330 ISIGD
-335 NIFASN
+335 NIFN
-341 SKLKS
+341 WGGGYRPKLKS
-346 ITILNPEPATLE
+346 ITFLNPEPAKLV
-358 SSFNVSDV
+358 SSFNGVSKDV

-375 NLYRNTYRWR
+375 NRYRNTYRWNE
-385 DMNIK
+385 MNIK

-395 AENITM
+395 AESITM

-414 QLQCTVSPETAENKT
+414 QLQCTVLPETAENKT
-429 VTWNTTDANV
+429 VTWNTTDASV

-453 GEAIVSATTNDGT
+453 GEAVVSATTNDGT

>member
-1 MPSGQ
+1 
-6 KSHEQFRPNFY
+6 
-17 FMKHLTVRMLAVS
+17 MLAVS
-30 TLMLS
+30 TLMLF

-65 GGVGKNLYSVSI
+65 GGVGNNLYSVSI
-77 PDSIGYDNIN
+77 PDSIGYESIN
-87 YPITH
+87 YPITRV
-92 IGKEAFRSYRGLTTV
+92 GKEAFKGYRGLTTV

-130 GMPNSLETIKGGAF
+130 DMPNSLETIKGGAF
-144 ASCGFSVVEISDGV
+144 ASCGFSVVEIADGV

-163 NAFSRNSTLNS
+163 NAFYSSSTLNS

-184 GRHAFSECPALT
+184 GRKAFSECPALT

-255 AFNDIYALK
+255 TFNDIYALK

-318 PELETVVFPASV
+318 PELEAVVFPASV

-346 ITILNPEPATLE
+346 ITIFNPEPATLE

-375 NLYRNTYRWR
+375 NLYRNTYRWQ

-414 QLQCTVSPETAENKT
+414 QLQCTVLPETAENKT

-598 GVILKK
+598 DVILKK

>member
-1 MPSGQ
+1 
-6 KSHEQFRPNFY
+6 
-17 FMKHLTVRMLAVS
+17 
-30 TLMLS
+30 MLS

-65 GGVGKNLYSVSI
+65 GGVGNNLYSVSI
-77 PDSIGYDNIN
+77 PDSIGYESIN
-87 YPITH
+87 YPITRV
-92 IGKEAFRSYRGLTTV
+92 GKEAFKGYRGLTTV

-130 GMPNSLETIKGGAF
+130 DMPNSLETIKGAAF
-144 ASCGFSVVEISDGV
+144 ASCGFSVVEIADGV

-163 NAFSRNSTLNS
+163 NAFLRNSTLNS

-184 GRHAFSECPALT
+184 GRQAFSECPALT

>member
-1 MPSGQ
+1 
-6 KSHEQFRPNFY
+6 
-17 FMKHLTVRMLAVS
+17 
-30 TLMLS
+30 MLS

-65 GGVGKNLYSVSI
+65 GGVGNNLYSVSI
-77 PDSIGYDNIN
+77 PDSIGYGNIN

-92 IGKEAFRSYRGLTTV
+92 IGKEAFKRYRGLTTV

-130 GMPNSLETIKGGAF
+130 DMPNSLETIKGGAF
-144 ASCGFSVVEISDGV
+144 ASCGFSVVEIADGV

-163 NAFSRNSTLNS
+163 NAFLRNSTLNS

-184 GRHAFSECPALT
+184 GRQAFSECPALT

-453 GEAIVSATTNDGT
+453 GEAVVSATTNDGT

>member
-1 MPSGQ
+1 
-6 KSHEQFRPNFY
+6 
-17 FMKHLTVRMLAVS
+17 MLAVS

-65 GGVGKNLYSVSI
+65 GGVGKNLYSVII

-87 YPITH
+87 YPITRV
-92 IGKEAFRSYRGLTTV
+92 GKDAFKGYRGLTTV

-122 GCVELVKL
+122 DCVELVKL
-130 GMPNSLETIKGGAF
+130 DMPNSLETIKGGAF
-144 ASCGFSVVEISDGV
+144 ASCGFSVVEIADGV

-163 NAFSRNSTLNS
+163 NAFLRNSTLNS

-184 GRHAFSECPALT
+184 GRQAFSECPALT

>member
-1 MPSGQ
+1 
-6 KSHEQFRPNFY
+6 
-17 FMKHLTVRMLAVS
+17 MLF
-30 TLMLS
+30 

-77 PDSIGYDNIN
+77 PDSIGYESIN
-87 YPITH
+87 YPITRV
-92 IGKEAFRSYRGLTTV
+92 GKEAFKGYRGLTTV

-130 GMPNSLETIKGGAF
+130 DMPNSLETIKGGAF
-144 ASCGFSVVEISDGV
+144 ASCGFSVVEIADGV

-163 NAFSRNSTLNS
+163 NAFYSSSTLNS
-174 VKIGKSVTTI
+174 VKIGKSVTSI
-184 GRHAFSECPALT
+184 ERQAFSQCPALT

-213 RCTVLSDIILPSSL
+213 NCTALSNIVLPSSL
-227 QVIDSRAFHSTA
+227 QVIDSRAFYNTA

-244 VPSSVVNIGKD
+244 VPSSVVNIGED
-255 AFNDIYALK
+255 AFESYALK

-290 LRYPNSKGKTYTV
+290 FRYPNSKGKTYTV
-303 PNTIKKIYDGAFSYC
+303 PNTIKKIYDHAFSNC
-318 PELETVVFPASV
+318 RDLETVVFPASV
-330 ISFGN
+330 ISFESEIFWGN
-335 NIFASN
+335 SN
-341 SKLKS
+341 LKS
-346 ITILNPEPATLE
+346 ITFLNPEPVNLV
-358 SSFNVSDV
+358 SSFRLDKDV

-375 NLYRNTYRWR
+375 NRYRNTYRWNE
-385 DMNIK
+385 MNIK

-395 AENITM
+395 AESITM

>member
-6 KSHEQFRPNFY
+6 KSHEQFRPIFY

-30 TLMLS
+30 TLMLF

-65 GGVGKNLYSVSI
+65 GGVGNNLYSVSI
-77 PDSIGYDNIN
+77 PDSIGYESIN
-87 YPITH
+87 YPITRV
-92 IGKEAFRSYRGLTTV
+92 GKEAFKGYRGLTTV

-130 GMPNSLETIKGGAF
+130 DMPNSLETIKGGAF
-144 ASCGFSVVEISDGV
+144 ASCGFSVVEIADGV

-163 NAFSRNSTLNS
+163 NAFYSSSTLNS

-184 GRHAFSECPALT
+184 GRKAFSECPALT

-346 ITILNPEPATLE
+346 ITIFNPEPATLE

-375 NLYRNTYRWR
+375 NLYRNTYRWQ

-414 QLQCTVSPETAENKT
+414 QLQCTVLPETAENKT

>member
-1 MPSGQ
+1 
-6 KSHEQFRPNFY
+6 
-17 FMKHLTVRMLAVS
+17 
-30 TLMLS
+30 MLS

-318 PELETVVFPASV
+318 PELETVIFPASV

>member
-1 MPSGQ
+1 
-6 KSHEQFRPNFY
+6 
-17 FMKHLTVRMLAVS
+17 MLAVS
-30 TLMLS
+30 TLMLF

-65 GGVGKNLYSVSI
+65 GGVGNNLYSVSI
-77 PDSIGYDNIN
+77 PDSIGYESIN
-87 YPITH
+87 YPITRV
-92 IGKEAFRSYRGLTTV
+92 GKEAFKGYRGLTTV

-130 GMPNSLETIKGGAF
+130 DMPNSLETIKGGAF
-144 ASCGFSVVEISDGV
+144 ASCGFSVVEIADGV

-163 NAFSRNSTLNS
+163 NAFYSSSTLNS

-184 GRHAFSECPALT
+184 GRKAFSECPALT

>member
-1 MPSGQ
+1 
-6 KSHEQFRPNFY
+6 
-17 FMKHLTVRMLAVS
+17 
-30 TLMLS
+30 MLS

-65 GGVGKNLYSVSI
+65 GGVGNNLYSVSI
-77 PDSIGYDNIN
+77 PDSIGYESIN
-87 YPITH
+87 YPITRV
-92 IGKEAFRSYRGLTTV
+92 GKEAFKGYRGLTTV

-130 GMPNSLETIKGGAF
+130 DMPNSLETIKGGAF
-144 ASCGFSVVEISDGV
+144 ASCGFSVVEIADGV

-163 NAFSRNSTLNS
+163 NAFYSSSTLNS
-174 VKIGKSVTTI
+174 VKIGKSVTSI
-184 GRHAFSECPALT
+184 ERQAFSQCPALT

-213 RCTVLSDIILPSSL
+213 NCTALSNIVLPSSL
-227 QVIDSRAFHSTA
+227 QVIDSRAFYNTA

-244 VPSSVVNIGKD
+244 VPSSVVNIGED
-255 AFNDIYALK
+255 AFESYALK

-290 LRYPNSKGKTYTV
+290 FRYPNSKGKTYTV
-303 PNTIKKIYDGAFSYC
+303 PNTIKKIYDHAFSNC
-318 PELETVVFPASV
+318 RDLETVVFPASV
-330 ISFGN
+330 ISFESEIFWGN
-335 NIFASN
+335 SN
-341 SKLKS
+341 LKS
-346 ITILNPEPATLE
+346 ITFLNPEPVNLV
-358 SSFNVSDV
+358 SSFRLDKDV

-375 NLYRNTYRWR
+375 NRYRNTYRWNE
-385 DMNIK
+385 MNIK

-395 AENITM
+395 AESITM

-414 QLQCTVSPETAENKT
+414 QLQCTVLPETAENKT

-453 GEAIVSATTNDGT
+453 GEAVVSATTNDGT

>member
-1 MPSGQ
+1 
-6 KSHEQFRPNFY
+6 
-17 FMKHLTVRMLAVS
+17 MLAVS

-318 PELETVVFPASV
+318 PELETVIFPASV